1 MKNSVIKSNAFWML
15 VISFFAL
22 SSSYGFEYF
31 FQLNPCPLCIMQ
43 RFASIMLMFFI
54 LIYFVSDSWPKRLNF
69 WIMIWLFVA
78 LGLSSALRQL
88 WLQLFETAD
97 SSLCM
102 PGFEELIQFFSWD
115 TVLKMLFWGSNDC
128 STISW
133 TLMGMPMSVW
143 SLGYFVIILILSIR
157 EWLVVRR

>member
-1 MKNSVIKSNAFWML
+1 MKNHVIKTPAFWLLILSVMAFSGSYL
-15 VISFFAL
+15 VEYLFAL
-22 SSSYGFEYF
+22 V
-31 FQLNPCPLCIMQ
+31 PCPLCVMQ
-43 RFASIMLMFFI
+43 RFATIGIVFLSLMFF
-54 LIYFVSDSWPKRLNF
+54 VASAWPKRLSY
-69 WIMIWLFVA
+69 WLSLWTFVF

-88 WLQLFETAD
+88 WLQLFVRAD

-133 TLMGMPMSVW
+133 TLMGMPMSAW
-143 SLGYFVIILILSIR
+143 SLAFFVSILFLSVGQWLQIR
-157 EWLVVRR
+157 K